1 MKLLHDID
9 INSSTDLEMAQYF
22 ILGRINSTRAWTLGI
37 GVKQQCDAGLSTSAA
52 KNVQCIIYT
61 KRVCS
66 KIPIKCAFVVVVFFN
81 QQVPKHQAEIYTL
94 TKKVHTHTS
103 QTQIFI
109 QYSKDSIQMYTRTQN
124 KIYLYAND
132 NIS

>member
-37 GVKQQCDAGLSTSAA
+37 GVKYAGLSTSAE

-66 KIPIKCAFVVVVFFN
+66 KIPIKCAFVVVGFF
-81 QQVPKHQAEIYTL
+81 
-94 TKKVHTHTS
+94 
-103 QTQIFI
+103 
-109 QYSKDSIQMYTRTQN
+109 
-124 KIYLYAND
+124 
-132 NIS
+132 